1 MRSNRDKEMI
11 AGRSRPS
18 PGFNFYMR
26 PLCRKTVQS
35 DLWNAGRTGREPG
48 QRAFCSEDNA
58 SVVSGSC
65 SARNRFSVAAQLF
78 AMESWL
84 ILSIQSKEV
93 LCAVLRLETRSPG
106 DESHLYLII
115 GGLAVAT
122 AVSVISST
130 RRGKKPLALRSTS
143 VKAVFRSRRKTSSAI
158 PGWRS
163 R

>member
-1 MRSNRDKEMI
+1 MRSNRNKEMI
-11 AGRSRPS
+11 AGRPRPS
-18 PGFNFYMR
+18 PGFNFHMR

-35 DLWNAGRTGREPG
+35 DLWNAGRTGREPS
-48 QRAFCSEDNA
+48 QCAFCSEDNA

-93 LCAVLRLETRSPG
+93 LCALLRLLGTRSPG
-106 DESHLYLII
+106 DESQLYLII

-122 AVSVISST
+122 AVLVISST
-130 RRGKKPLALRSTS
+130 RRGKKPLD
-143 VKAVFRSRRKTSSAI
+143 
-158 PGWRS
+158 
-163 R
+163 